1 MPAWIAAANSEQ
13 ADFYVDS
20 VPIKRSGSHVV
31 VWTLRDFHYSKLGA
45 GGYFLST
52 KDELE
57 INCASGYFRRIQTSD
72 YSGQMGKGKL
82 VRSEQGSMSWNAVT
96 PDSVIQRMVGLACPQ
111 AKAR

>member
-13 ADFYVDS
+13 AGFYVDS
-20 VPIKRSGSHVV
+20 EPISRAGSHVV
-31 VWTLRDFHYSKLGA
+31 VWTLRDYGKTKLGA

-57 INCASGYFRRIQTSD
+57 IDCASRYFRRILTSD
-72 YSGQMGKGKL
+72 YSGQMGKGKV

-96 PDSVIQRMVGLACPQ
+96 PDSVIQRMVDLACQQ